1 MPEGLPEGL
10 LTTRVEVRGN
20 LESVDQVDVED
31 IARLWKAY
39 HTNSAIFAEDVGRR
53 LENFFWRIWGNDRLL
68 RIITGTLVAAIF
80 SKISEGG
87 YIRTTPTQSPRSSR
101 SLGTFHRVQQT
112 DRPNPF
118 PRALPTVPSSKES
131 RILDDDDAGD
141 AEETETESTVSGKK
155 KLPPRPPPI
164 LKKPKSISPPDALL
178 IAESA
183 YQSHQASASNPKETI
198 SQHSKTKT
206 SERSGKTARFNSDEV
221 KPSHIP
227 STSAKA
233 TPNEEITESQVKSK
247 SSSGKRKAAVIAS
260 TGVSRRRPLMRQ
272 RPSQSSSSS
281 TSGTTPAQMGT
292 EPGATVIRVGSSF
305 PRHSKPQTEPPLNQ
319 EEPALELTASSD
331 PLQPER
337 VMEQSFGSGPG
348 ARAIPSHTSFSSLPS
363 ILKKSSAA
371 AVPASYQATGMMDFG
386 QQPEID
392 AAGGP
397 SGQPVL
403 DDTPTSEAR
412 PLGSSTQPLP
422 RTKSQLTM
430 LLQRDRTSS
439 RDR

>member
-39 HTNSAIFAEDVGRR
+39 HTNSAIFAEGVGRR
-53 LENFFWRIWGNDRLL
+53 LENFFWRIWGNERLL
-68 RIITGTLVAAIF
+68 RITTGTLVAAIF

-101 SLGTFHRVQQT
+101 SLGTFHRHQQT
-112 DRPNPF
+112 DRLNLSS
-118 PRALPTVPSSKES
+118 RALPSVPSSKKS
-131 RILDDDDAGD
+131 KILDDDEAGD

-183 YQSHQASASNPKETI
+183 NQSHQTSASNPKETN
-198 SQHSKTKT
+198 SQHSTPKP

-227 STSAKA
+227 STSSKA
-233 TPNEEITESQVKSK
+233 TANEETIELQGKSK
-247 SSSGKRKAAVIAS
+247 SSSSRRKTAVIAS

-272 RPSQSSSSS
+272 RSSQSSSSS
-281 TSGTTPAQMGT
+281 TSGTTSAQIGT

-305 PRHSKPQTEPPLNQ
+305 PPHSKPHSERPLKQ
-319 EEPALELTASSD
+319 EVPALELTASSD
-331 PLQPER
+331 ALQPKR
-337 VMEQSFGSGPG
+337 VMEHDFSSRPG
-348 ARAIPSHTSFSSLPS
+348 APAIPSHTSFTSLPS

-386 QQPEID
+386 QQLEINT
-392 AAGGP
+392 AGGS
-397 SGQPVL
+397 SGQPIL
-403 DDTPTSEAR
+403 DDARTPEAR
-412 PLGSSTQPLP
+412 ALGSNTQPLP

-430 LLQRDRTSS
+430 LLQKDRTSS
-439 RDR
+439 RDQ